1 MPYQDRTE
9 SLDNEQAPYGY
20 PNRYAKAG
28 PSNYMSHPLDDRY
41 ASSTGNL
48 NAQQRAYHDLS
59 YDSEAFDLDAIDP
72 ALRLRTTR
80 TAHSVIAESIRS
92 EDARINRKRSRL
104 LQHLKR
110 RGTEKLGF
118 RSKSSRASNHNRD
131 LDKEG
136 ELDLPAIADSE
147 AGTSQAGGS
156 QAGDDAPPDP
166 QPLDTPTQGKD
177 KKPPMPRR
185 SVFVNMPLPQHDLDQ
200 HGEPRVRYAR
210 NKVRTSKYTLLTF
223 LPRNLFEQ
231 FHRVANIYFLGLVI
245 LQLFPIFG
253 ATTPEIAMLPLV
265 AILGMTAIKDAV
277 EDWRRSKL
285 DEEVNTSAATKLGNW
300 RNVNQPTDP
309 RNWFERVLHIGPSEL
324 INTSETD
331 ARPSEALQGST
342 QAACSRSARG
352 QADYYGALLQG
363 GRHRGDPDGRHP

>member
-1 MPYQDRTE
+1 MSYQDGSE
-9 SLDNEQAPYGY
+9 SLNDERDRYGAY
-20 PNRYAKAG
+20 PNRYTGAG
-28 PSNYMSHPLDDRY
+28 PSNYLSHPLDDGNNSY
-41 ASSTGNL
+41 ASSSTANL
-48 NAQQRAYHDLS
+48 NPQQRAYHDAAS
-59 YDSEAFDLDAIDP
+59 YNSEQFDLDAIDP

-92 EDARINRKRSRL
+92 EDARMFRKRSRI

-118 RSKSSRASNHNRD
+118 RSKSTRISARERD
-131 LDKEG
+131 PDKEG
-136 ELDLPAIADSE
+136 ELGLPAIAYSE

-156 QAGDDAPPDP
+156 QAGDEPPPDTR
-166 QPLDTPTQGKD
+166 PLDAGDGKKA
-177 KKPPMPRR
+177 KKPLARR
-185 SVFVNMPLPQHDLDQ
+185 SVYVNMPLPTHDVDK
-200 HGEPRVRYAR
+200 HGEPIVRYAR
-210 NKVRTSKYTLLTF
+210 NKVRTSKYTLITF

-277 EDWRRSKL
+277 EDWRRARL

-300 RNVNQPTDP
+300 TNVNQPSDP
-309 RNWFERVLHIGPSEL
+309 RNWFERVFHIGPSEL
-324 INTSETD
+324 ECPCLS
-331 ARPSEALQGST
+331 
-342 QAACSRSARG
+342 
-352 QADYYGALLQG
+352 
-363 GRHRGDPDGRHP
+363 